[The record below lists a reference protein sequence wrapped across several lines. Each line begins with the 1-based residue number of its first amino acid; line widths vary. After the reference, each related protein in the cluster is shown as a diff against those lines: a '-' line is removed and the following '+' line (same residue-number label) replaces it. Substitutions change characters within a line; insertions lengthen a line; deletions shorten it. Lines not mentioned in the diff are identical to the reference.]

1 MSSCHN
7 VEINCSKCGHKQE
20 FTTWDSLN
28 VSLNPEKKELLLSG
42 ELTRLIC
49 DRCHASSEVMYPM
62 LYHDMGKNLMVYYPA
77 GKDPGGISILPLGAM
92 MKGYQFRITA
102 SRNELLEKVWIADA
116 NFDDRAVEI
125 FKLTMVSQMGYPGD
139 GELLF
144 CGTGQN
150 ADGQDLLSFVWL
162 TAQGSENIAVARE
175 SYIEFAEGVAVVLEQ
190 EPPLL
195 GEWHRIDQQYAI
207 SLMKK
212 YGTGE

>member
-62 LYHDMGKNLMVYYPA
+62 LYHDMGQNLMVYYPA
-77 GKDPGGISILPLGAM
+77 GKDPEEISILPLGM
-92 MKGYQFRITA
+92 LMKGYQFRITGN
-102 SRNELLEKVWIADA
+102 RNELLEKVWIADA
-116 NFDDRAVEI
+116 NFDDRAMEI
-125 FKLTMVSQMGYPGD
+125 FKLTMGSQMGYTGD

-150 ADGQDLLSFVWL
+150 ADGKDLLSFVL
-162 TAQGSENIAVARE
+162 VTAQGKKNIAVASE
-175 SYIEFAEGVAVVLEQ
+175 SYMEFAEGIAELMKYEPSLE
-190 EPPLL
+190 
-195 GEWHRIDQQYAI
+195 GEWHRIDQHYAT
-207 SLMKK
+207 SLLEK
-212 YGTGE
+212 YLPSE